1 MSIYKTDPKYKY
13 GAIALLIIG
22 GLAIWAAPEY
32 WPYVV
37 GFWAAVVLLA
47 YLMRNNP

>member
-1 MSIYKTDPKYKY
+1 MSIYTTDKQYKW

-22 GLAIWAAPEY
+22 GLFILATPSY

-37 GFWAAVVLLA
+37 GFWVFVAALA
-47 YLMRNNP
+47 FFMRNNP